1 MGIFGKKKKR
11 NASKLPELPRFGEE
25 GDLNHLSD
33 LGEPGMPAYESAFN
47 KPQTE
52 SSGPIMGES
61 PVKNLNEETMP
72 IRESGVGK
80 REPVYNERI
89 SDEHFDEFL
98 PKETNDIGEGSP
110 FSTGNSFEGNDFEMP
125 PIEEKLPM
133 KRTAIELPKIPEKG
147 INIPKGV
154 TDNRPV
160 FVQIDDYKEAM
171 NNIEVL
177 KQKIREVEYTLDR
190 LNEIKSQEQLELS
203 NCETALSKIKEKL
216 VGVDKKLF
224 EI

>member
-1 MGIFGKKKKR
+1 MGLFGKKKKR
-11 NASKLPELPRFGEE
+11 SVSRLPELPKFGEE

-33 LGEPGMPAYESAFN
+33 LGEPGMPDYESAFN
-47 KPQTE
+47 KPPTE
-52 SSGPIMGES
+52 PIGPIMGES
-61 PVKNLNEETMP
+61 PINNLKEETMP
-72 IRESGVGK
+72 IRESGIGRK
-80 REPVYNERI
+80 EPTYPERL
-89 SDEHFDEFL
+89 SNEHFDEFL
-98 PKETNDIGEGSP
+98 PKDTKGIGEGSP
-110 FSTGNSFEGNDFEMP
+110 FSRGNSFEADNFEMP
-125 PIEEKLPM
+125 PVEERLPM
-133 KRTAIELPKIPEKG
+133 KRTAIELPRIPDRD

-154 TDNRPV
+154 RDNRPV

-203 NCETALSKIKEKL
+203 NCETALSNIKEKL